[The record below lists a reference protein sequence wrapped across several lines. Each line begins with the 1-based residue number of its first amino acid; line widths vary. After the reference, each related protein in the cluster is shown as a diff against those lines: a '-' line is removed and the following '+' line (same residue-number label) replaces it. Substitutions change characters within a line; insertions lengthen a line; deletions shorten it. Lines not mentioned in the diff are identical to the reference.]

1 MPERVKSSFVIFD
14 IRALWRSQDSC
25 THMATVGVKGL
36 IDYRL
41 HGEVSIVQ
49 KLTTTVLGIVMVR
62 MGMC

>member
-1 MPERVKSSFVIFD
+1 
-14 IRALWRSQDSC
+14 
-25 THMATVGVKGL
+25 MATVGVKGL